1 MNNCLVKLTIEN
13 ECLEGERGIND
24 QCQWESE
31 RKKRRE
37 NQEESCIVI
46 HLQQSKT
53 TRSVRISINLSN
65 ASLAQKK
72 KVVKKKEVKKKGR
85 M

>member
-1 MNNCLVKLTIEN
+1 MNVWKGKE
-13 ECLEGERGIND
+13 
-24 QCQWESE
+24 ESMTNANGSQKG
-31 RKKRRE
+31 KKRRE